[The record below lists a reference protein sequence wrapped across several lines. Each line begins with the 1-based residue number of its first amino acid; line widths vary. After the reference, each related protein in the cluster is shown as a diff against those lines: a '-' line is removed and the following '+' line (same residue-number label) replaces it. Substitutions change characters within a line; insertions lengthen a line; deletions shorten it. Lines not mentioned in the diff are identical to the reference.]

1 VPRSV
6 KSKAMKRLFFS
17 LQARER
23 YMALA
28 ALAIAALIASTSAWS
43 HVRSQWDMWRSLE
56 NENTVQQT
64 WLKNEPAIRTAA
76 AEAIRGLDAG
86 RGYDQAKLVAET
98 LAAAKD
104 VGLNAVSEAPKTQKA
119 GRFSIHTMQMSC
131 RRTDIASV
139 VKFYENIQP
148 RAPYLSISSL
158 SLQSDRG
165 NSGTISMTVQ
175 MSAIELNGT
184 K

>member
-1 VPRSV
+1 
-6 KSKAMKRLFFS
+6 MKRLFFS

-28 ALAIAALIASTSAWS
+28 ALVIAALIASSSARS
-43 HVRSQWDMWRSLE
+43 QLQSQWDMWRSLE
-56 NENTVQQT
+56 NENSVQLT
-64 WLKNEPAIRTAA
+64 WLKNEPAIRLAA
-76 AEAIRGLDAG
+76 ANAIRGLDAG

-98 LAAAKD
+98 LAAAKE
-104 VGLNAVSEAPKTQKA
+104 VGLNAISEAPKTQKA
-119 GRFSIHTMQMSC
+119 GRFAIHTMQMSC
-131 RRTDIASV
+131 RRTDMATI

-148 RAPYLSISSL
+148 RAPYLSINSI

-165 NSGTISMTVQ
+165 SSGTVSMTVQ
-175 MSAIELNGT
+175 MSAIELIVA

>member
-1 VPRSV
+1 
-6 KSKAMKRLFFS
+6 MKRLFFS

-23 YMALA
+23 YMA
-28 ALAIAALIASTSAWS
+28 IAALTIGAIIGSTTAWS
-43 HVRSQWDMWRSLE
+43 HVHSQWDMWRALE
-56 NENTVQQT
+56 NENAVQLT

-76 AEAIRGLDAG
+76 ANAIRGLDAG

-131 RRTDIASV
+131 RRTDITSV
-139 VKFYENIQP
+139 VKFYESIQP
-148 RAPYLSISSL
+148 RAPYLSISSI

-165 NSGTISMTVQ
+165 NSGTVSMTVQ
-175 MSAIELNGT
+175 MSAIELIGA